1 MASTI
6 GNIISHIY
14 SVVCADSSSEF
25 DWSFN
30 GTEIEGR
37 NEDVLFIFSPAN
49 IEFSKEVYQS
59 STVRRRKCT
68 ANIKFSIFSSPD
80 ISPVTI
86 NQYFENEICAK
97 LFESTL
103 AISKITCGETRYNKD
118 YQRLET
124 NGLITADTM
133 YIY

>member
-1 MASTI
+1 MASTTS
-6 GNIISHIY
+6 NIISHIY
-14 SVVCADSSSEF
+14 NVVCADSSSEF

-37 NEDVLFIFSPAN
+37 NEDVLFILSPSN

-59 STVRRRKCT
+59 STVRRRKCVV
-68 ANIKFSIFSSPD
+68 NVKFSIFSSPD
-80 ISPVTI
+80 ISPATI
-86 NQYFENEICAK
+86 NQYFESEICAK

-103 AISKITCGETRYNKD
+103 AISKISCGETKYNED

-124 NGLITADTM
+124 NGFITADTL